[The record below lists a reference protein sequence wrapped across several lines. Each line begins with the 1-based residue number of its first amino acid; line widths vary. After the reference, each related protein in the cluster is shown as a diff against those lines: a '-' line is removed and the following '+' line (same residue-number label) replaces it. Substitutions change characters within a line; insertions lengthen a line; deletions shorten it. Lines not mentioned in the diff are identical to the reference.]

1 MEVIDKVELSRSLI
15 KEFAKATGTDDSTKQ
30 KSNWVRG
37 TVKMVGDKKFVQLDG
52 SDVLT
57 PLTETVDV
65 QANDRVL
72 VSIENHTATVLGN
85 FTFVPSARKEQEA
98 INKAN
103 SAQSTAS
110 NAQST
115 ANNAQDAANESYN
128 KAQEA
133 SDKADSAIEM
143 AGEASQHAEDA
154 KQSASEAITAS
165 NNASQN
171 ASEAKEAASAAA
183 SAAETAR
190 QEAEESQQ
198 ASANAQAEVAR
209 INGEVTAV
217 KGDINSALDELAD
230 QAAETEAIRETLEI
244 DYAKKTDVSS
254 VEASLTTEISK
265 KVGELQTTVE
275 ENYAGKNEVVDLE
288 GRLQSQIT
296 QNAEGLTST
305 VSKVEKLESDTTVA
319 QQHVDEALSKA
330 NEAQQA
336 ASLAQANATASQAAA
351 DAAKADANIAADKAT
366 AAHEAAQLAESVAN
380 AADQKVQEAQ
390 GDLAEARENLTNVT
404 NRVGAT
410 EEEIAAAQAR
420 VDQAQTAV
428 NQALADAA
436 EANVAANK
444 AQDAADKAQSDAE
457 QAQIDATT
465 AQQKADSASL
475 AASEAQKAADKANAD
490 VAALTKRVTLAETKI
505 EQNSEAI
512 TLTATKI
519 EEIGN
524 RKSITETT
532 VYWYLSES
540 STELIGGEWVEGTA
554 PAWEDGSYYWQKV
567 LTKYFDGSTKESTP
581 VCLTGPSGQNGAT
594 GKGIKSTA
602 VTYQASTSGT
612 SVPTGTWSTTIPTVS
627 ANQYL
632 WTRTTITYTDDT
644 TSVSYSI
651 GKIGATG
658 GTGPSGAD
666 GKGVK
671 STTITYQGSTSGT
684 IVPTGTWS
692 STIPSVAAGSY
703 LWTRTVITYT
713 DNTTSTSYS
722 IGKMGDTGP
731 QGAQGIQG
739 LQGPEGKQG
748 VPGPQG
754 TTGKT
759 SYFHIKYSSVANPT
773 TSSQISETPNTYIGT
788 YVDFT
793 ETDSTDP
800 TKYTWSRFVG
810 AQGEKGDQGIAGT
823 NGANGKTSYLH
834 IAYATNSTG
843 TSGFSV
849 SDSANKTYIGQYTDF
864 TSADSTD
871 PTKYN
876 WTKIQGPTGATGQGI
891 SSITVQYYLSTS
903 KTTQTGGSWTTT
915 MPTWKTGTYLWIR
928 NKIVYE
934 NPTSTEYTTPYC
946 DSSWEAAKDVADDL
960 KNNYY
965 SKTQTDAK
973 LQVQSDEI
981 SLMATKTEEIDKRLG
996 NLKVGGRNLFLNTN
1010 IPRLS
1015 NSYQITDSYS
1025 YIPAQEPLVPGEIYT
1040 ISICIKASA
1049 DVDYVGPYVSG
1060 GYKSLCKFPTGGKTT
1075 TQILTTTFTMP
1086 NYYEGLTPEDDP
1098 AFGNILFFRFPQ
1110 PDGTFTPGT
1119 TTIYWLKVEKGTM
1132 ATDWTP
1138 APEDTEA
1145 GGRNLIL
1152 KSDQQIYSA
1161 HLGTTMTVTSNVTVD
1176 EWNATDAYTLS
1187 GTGGTSTIISTAPK
1201 TGVVYNPSK
1210 RNMPYMVSIYVKN
1223 NHASENFYVASNI
1236 PSLSGKKT
1244 RVAPGQSTRVVIPA
1258 SGNGGN
1264 NVQIN
1269 LSTETAGAPFN
1280 VTLWHPQ
1287 IEEGTVVSAW
1297 KPAQE
1302 DTEIGSKNLIKPTF
1316 GSKSTNATKAGNY
1329 GIQWDMSGASTA
1341 DTYFYINPYEPLT
1354 VNEWY
1359 TLSFTV
1365 SGKQGTDEI
1374 PFGIEGTGSGFKISI
1389 VKNGRVSA
1397 TFQYKNIKGD
1407 TSRLILDNIGSI
1419 PASQTTP
1426 LVLSKI
1432 QLEKGTVAT
1441 DFAPAPEVVEE
1452 NLANNY
1458 YTKTQTDAKLKVES
1472 DRITSTVSRMEIVE
1486 STANSANSYVNSI
1499 KNNYGYQYKYDITIN
1514 GDANMYYPVVFGGGN
1529 QLLVRDLFVQRSYY
1543 EKAPTEW
1550 DGHTSTKGIGLTL
1563 LIKCNFGGWGGIEYN
1578 WDIYNLNQMYGEVVA
1593 GAGLIMDGMG
1603 FYIFLRGGGT
1613 TGALYHICSDQPLQV
1628 SYRNGTFPK
1637 VCYNSDQIGNYGE
1650 TVWNAPDPVELTDAR
1665 REALKNKIF
1674 VQVANDAKEGAE
1686 NAQATADD
1694 AMSTADSTESRVAI
1708 TESAIEQLSDAISML
1723 VTDENGNSMMTQTS
1737 DGWHFDISDITNT
1750 LDSAKNQLN
1759 ALVGD
1764 MAEAESLIKNVNDLA
1779 NDIADK
1785 TAYINITTVN
1795 SQPAIVLG
1803 QSSNNFKLRITNT
1816 SIDFLS
1822 GSSRLAYISNENL
1835 YIERAIIKDEFQI
1848 GEGSS
1853 GAFIWKRRSNG
1864 NLGLRWVSG

>member
-265 KVGELQTTVE
+265 RVGELQTTVE

-319 QQHVDEALSKA
+319 QQHVSEALSKA
-330 NEAQQA
+330 NEAQEA
-336 ASLAQANATASQAAA
+336 AQLAQANATASQAAA

-390 GDLAEARENLTNVT
+390 SDLDEARENLTNVT

-671 STTITYQGSTSGT
+671 TTTITYQGSTSGT

-754 TTGKT
+754 ATGKT

-1049 DVDYVGPYVSG
+1049 DVDYVKPYVSG
-1060 GYKSLCKFPTGGKTT
+1060 GYKSLCEFPTGGKTT

-1086 NYYEGLTPEDDP
+1086 NYYEGRTPEDDP

-1161 HLGTTMTVTSNVTVD
+1161 YSGTTMTVTSNVTVD

-1187 GTGGTSTIISTAPK
+1187 GTGGTSAIIATAPR

-1210 RNMPYMVSIYVKN
+1210 RNMPYMVSVYVKN
-1223 NHASENFYVASNI
+1223 NHASENFYVSSNI

-1244 RVAPGQSTRVVIPA
+1244 RVDPGQSTRVVIPA
-1258 SGNGGN
+1258 SGNGTSY
-1264 NVQIN
+1264 VQIN
-1269 LSTETAGAPFN
+1269 LSTETVGAPFN

-1302 DTEIGSKNLIKPTF
+1302 DV
-1316 GSKSTNATKAGNY
+1316 NA
-1329 GIQWDMSGASTA
+1329 GINGAQSTA
-1341 DTYFYINPYEPLT
+1341 DNALNRATYQYGTCDTAASIAAKN
-1354 VNEWY
+1354 
-1359 TLSFTV
+1359 V
-1365 SGKQGTDEI
+1365 SL
-1374 PFGIEGTGSGFKISI
+1374 SGFKLYPGATISVRFTNGNTAGNPTLNVNGTGAKTVI
-1389 VKNGRVSA
+1389 VNGTAAPSSLVTWTAWA
-1397 TFQYKNIKGD
+1397 TISFVYDGIYWRYTGGD
-1407 TSRLILDNIGSI
+1407 DSRYD
-1419 PASQTTP
+1419 
-1426 LVLSKI
+1426 
-1432 QLEKGTVAT
+1432 
-1441 DFAPAPEVVEE
+1441 
-1452 NLANNY
+1452 LANNY

-1472 DRITSTVSRMEIVE
+1472 DRITSTVSRVELVE
-1486 STANSANSYVNSI
+1486 STANSANSYVNSV
-1499 KNNYGYQYKYDITIN
+1499 KNNWGYQYKYDITIN
-1514 GDANMYYPVVFGGGN
+1514 GDVNMYYPVVFGGGN
-1529 QLLVRDLFVQRSYY
+1529 QQLVRDLFVQRSYI

-1550 DGHTSTKGIGLTL
+1550 DGHPSKKGIGLTL

-1578 WDIYNLNQMYGEVVA
+1578 WDIYNLNQMYGELVA
-1593 GAGLIMDGMG
+1593 GAGLIMNGMA
-1603 FYIFLRGGGT
+1603 FYIFLRGGGS

-1628 SYRNGTFPK
+1628 SYMNGTFPK
-1637 VCYNSDQIGNYGE
+1637 VCYNSDQIGNSGE

>member
-1 MEVIDKVELSRSLI
+1 MEVIAKVELSRSLI
-15 KEFAKATGTDDSTKQ
+15 KEFAKATGTDDSTKP

-265 KVGELQTTVE
+265 RVGELQTTVE

-319 QQHVDEALSKA
+319 QQHVSEALSKA
-330 NEAQQA
+330 NEAQEA
-336 ASLAQANATASQAAA
+336 AQLAQANATASQAAA

-390 GDLAEARENLTNVT
+390 SDLDEARENLTNVT

-671 STTITYQGSTSGT
+671 TTTITYQGSTSGT

-754 TTGKT
+754 ATGKT

-934 NPTSTEYTTPYC
+934 NPTSTAYTTPYC

-996 NLKVGGRNLFLNTN
+996 NLKVGGRNLILNSSIPNRNRGTN
-1010 IPRLS
+1010 EYPCGQYDLS
-1015 NSYQITDSYS
+1015 EPVVAGEKYTWQMCATFTNAHRAQMYFGGASYS
-1025 YIPAQEPLVPGEIYT
+1025 AGSF
-1040 ISICIKASA
+1040 ISING
-1049 DVDYVGPYVSG
+1049 D
-1060 GYKSLCKFPTGGKTT
+1060 GKKT
-1075 TQILTTTFTMP
+1075 I
-1086 NYYEGLTPEDDP
+1086 G
-1098 AFGNILFFRFPQ
+1098 
-1110 PDGTFTPGT
+1110 GTFTANANQASKDYVYFYVRGT
-1119 TTIYWLKVEKGTM
+1119 EDPDSASASNAKTVIHWVKLEKGTM

-1161 HLGTTMTVTSNVTVD
+1161 YQGTTMTVTSNVTVD

-1187 GTGGTSTIISTAPK
+1187 GTGGTSAIIATAPR

-1210 RNMPYMVSIYVKN
+1210 RNMPYMVSVYVKN
-1223 NHASENFYVASNI
+1223 NHASENFYVSSNI

-1244 RVAPGQSTRVVIPA
+1244 RVDPGQSTRVVIPA
-1258 SGNGGN
+1258 SGNGTSY
-1264 NVQIN
+1264 VQIN

-1316 GSKSTNATKAGNY
+1316 SSKSTNATKAGNY
-1329 GIQWDMSGASTA
+1329 GIQWDMSGESTA
-1341 DTYFYINPYEPLT
+1341 DTFFYINPYEPLT

-1374 PFGIEGTGSGFKISI
+1374 PFGIEGTSSGFKIGI

-1407 TSRLILDNIGSI
+1407 TSRLIIDNIGSI

-1472 DRITSTVSRMEIVE
+1472 DRITSTVSRVEIVE
-1486 STANSANSYVNSI
+1486 STANSANSYVNSV
-1499 KNNYGYQYKYDITIN
+1499 KNNWGYQYKYDITIN
-1514 GDANMYYPVVFGGGN
+1514 GDVNMYYPVVFGGGN
-1529 QLLVRDLFVQRSYY
+1529 QQLVRDLFVQRSYL

-1550 DGHTSTKGIGLTL
+1550 DGHPSAKGIGLTL

-1578 WDIYNLNQMYGEVVA
+1578 WDIYNLNQMYGELVA
-1593 GAGLIMDGMG
+1593 GVGLIMNGMG
-1603 FYIFLRGGGT
+1603 FYIFLRGGGS

-1628 SYRNGTFPK
+1628 SYMNGTFPK
-1637 VCYNSDQIGNYGE
+1637 VCYNSDQIGNSGE
-1650 TVWNAPDPVELTDAR
+1650 TVWNAPHPVELTDAR

-1674 VQVANDAKEGAE
+1674 VQVANDAKEGAK